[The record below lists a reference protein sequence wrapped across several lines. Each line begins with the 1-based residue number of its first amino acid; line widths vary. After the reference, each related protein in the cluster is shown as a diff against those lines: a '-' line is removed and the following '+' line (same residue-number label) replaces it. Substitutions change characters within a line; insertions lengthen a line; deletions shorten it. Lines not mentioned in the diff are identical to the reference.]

1 MDKQYARQII
11 ELAELAKQSLNVRKE
26 IILDENTTDLQLG
39 FIIRQMYKAKVDAE
53 TTQIERCK
61 QYL

>member
-11 ELAELAKQSLNVRKE
+11 EMSQWAMEILTVSKE
-26 IILDENTTDLQLG
+26 IIIDTEVTDDQLG
-39 FIIRQMYKAKVDAE
+39 KIIRQMYKAKVDAE

>member
-11 ELAELAKQSLNVRKE
+11 EMSQLAMEILTVRKE
-26 IILDENTTDLQLG
+26 IIIDTEVTDEQLG
-39 FIIRQMYKAKVDAE
+39 KIIRQMYKAKVEAE

>member
-11 ELAELAKQSLNVRKE
+11 EMSQWAMEILTVSKE
-26 IILDENTTDLQLG
+26 IIIDTEVTDEQLG
-39 FIIRQMYKAKVDAE
+39 KIIRQMYKAKVDAE
-53 TTQIERCK
+53 TAQIERCK